1 MKMGTYVTAFLVRG
15 FFRKLFYSFWRFPKI
30 FLLIPE
36 TLVGLTTPSLDLLNL
51 LDRSLGFKD
60 IHC

>member
-1 MKMGTYVTAFLVRG
+1 MKMGTYVTAFMVRG

-36 TLVGLTTPSLDLLNL
+36 TLVGLTTPSLDLS
-51 LDRSLGFKD
+51 DPSLGFKD